1 MKPQNAKS
9 RINTQ
14 INRRLTGPERSV
26 RRPFLLQRD
35 GTVLPGCGG
44 KSAYYCCFYRQFGG
58 KLLEKAGFY
67 RRIPAFSEH
76 ISSGCYNNKPEQTGS
91 NCIRGVYS
99 CKPAVK
105 YTIYEISTATMS
117 TRDMAQHKTVDE

>member
-1 MKPQNAKS
+1 MNT
-9 RINTQ
+9 RID
-14 INRRLTGPERSV
+14 RRLTGLESSARQ
-26 RRPFLLQRD
+26 PFLLLRD

-44 KSAYYCCFYRQFGG
+44 KSAYYCYFYRQFGG

-67 RRIPAFSEH
+67 RRIPAFSGH
-76 ISSGCYNNKPEQTGS
+76 ISSGCYNNKPEQAGS

-105 YTIYEISTATMS
+105 YTIYEIFTATMS